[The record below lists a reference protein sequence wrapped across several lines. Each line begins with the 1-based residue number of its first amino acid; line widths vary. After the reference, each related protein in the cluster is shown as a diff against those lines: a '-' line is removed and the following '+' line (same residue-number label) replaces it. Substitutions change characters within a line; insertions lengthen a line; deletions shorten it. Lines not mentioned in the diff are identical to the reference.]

1 MGQEAGS
8 GSFATGIDDITFM
21 LMLACILE
29 TCFLSERKEKKYW
42 GAALILG
49 GFSGACKALESIPS
63 TERNKKGGGAGRDER
78 RKGGC
83 INGRYPKS

>member
-8 GSFATGIDDITFM
+8 GSFATGIDITFM

-63 TERNKKGGGAGRDER
+63 TERNKKGGQGGT
-78 RKGGC
+78 KGGSE
-83 INGRYPKS
+83 GA

>member
-8 GSFATGIDDITFM
+8 GSFATGIDITFM

-63 TERNKKGGGAGRDER
+63 TKRNKKGGQGGTIGGREDA
-78 RKGGC
+78 
-83 INGRYPKS
+83 